1 MSDVTPP
8 DFKETFS
15 LLLDA
20 AFFGDAAPQRAEAE
34 HLSQMVTRWKKYL
47 GEGVF
52 ALSVPVD
59 TPLGGNAA
67 STDAEFWT
75 TSKPY
80 WNMASEA
87 PETFATLQK
96 SDLVIFKVCLAYFTA
111 SSVRA

>member
-1 MSDVTPP
+1 VSDVTPP

-20 AFFGDAAPQRAEAE
+20 AFFGDAAPQGAEAE
-34 HLSQMVTRWKKYL
+34 HLSQMVTRWKRYL
-47 GEGVF
+47 AEGVF

-59 TPLGGNAA
+59 TPLGGSSA
-67 STDAEFWT
+67 SRHAEFWT

-80 WNMASEA
+80 WNMATEA

-96 SDLVIFKVCLAYFTA
+96 SDLVIFKVCLACVVA
-111 SSVRA
+111 